1 MNTLQVALDSPWWLH
16 AGAAL
21 ILFVHIAGGTVGMLA
36 GAAALMFRKGSRLH
50 RLAGHAFFVSMLAM
64 ASIGAAVSPFLTSAE
79 GDPRWFDSLAG
90 AFAFY
95 LVATGWT
102 TVRRKPGT
110 VGRFEIAALLFAL
123 LMAGAAV
130 LLGMEAASRPTGSL
144 AEFGAQGYYI
154 FGGLFA
160 LAATLDLNL
169 ILRGGLSGAPRL
181 ARHLWRLCAALF
193 IAAGAF
199 FFGQQRVM
207 PEFMQGS
214 PLLSIPPFAT
224 LGLMVF
230 WLVRIRFSKAIARLK
245 LRASTPLVHRPADQ
259 PSA

>member
-1 MNTLQVALDSPWWLH
+1 MNTLQVAPDSSWWLH
-16 AGAAL
+16 AGAAV

-36 GAAALMFRKGSRLH
+36 GAAALVFRKGSRLH
-50 RLAGHAFFVSMLAM
+50 RLAGHTFFVSMLAM
-64 ASIGAAVSPFLTSAE
+64 ASVGAGVSPFLITAG
-79 GDPRWFDSLAG
+79 GDPRWFDALAG
-90 AFAFY
+90 AFALY

-102 TVRRKPGT
+102 TIRRKPKT
-110 VGRFEIAALLFAL
+110 AGRFEIAALLFAL
-123 LMAGAAV
+123 LMVGAAV
-130 LLGMEAASRPTGSL
+130 SMGLEAASRPTGSL

-160 LAATLDLNL
+160 LAAALDLNL
-169 ILRGGLSGAPRL
+169 ILRGGLSGVPRL

-214 PLLSIPPFAT
+214 PLLAIPPFAT
-224 LGLMVF
+224 LGLMLF
-230 WLVRIRFSKAIARLK
+230 WLVRVRFAKAIAKPK
-245 LRASTPLVHRPADQ
+245 LRAAALPLARE
-259 PSA
+259 SIR